1 MGDDLR
7 HNRANEKAD
16 AKAEERPE
24 QFPRG
29 RVIRGSLASSTSTA
43 SSAQRASV
51 TPGVLF
57 DARREAKRVLDAAS
71 FEAERRVI
79 EAQAEADDIREAARA
94 QGYEDGLAEVNE
106 LLVRFRDEREKK
118 LLEHKG
124 DVVGLAVRVAGKILG
139 REIEERP
146 ETFTDLVIRAVRG
159 IRHEKRIQIRVHPDD
174 LSLARAGLDRL
185 RDEVGPGKE
194 IEIRE
199 DRAVTG
205 GGCVVETDLGI
216 IDARL
221 ETQLKT
227 LEKALVRGR

>member
-1 MGDDLR
+1 MGDELR
-7 HNRANEKAD
+7 HEKAD
-16 AKAEERPE
+16 GKPDERSD
-24 QFPRG
+24 QLPRG
-29 RVIRGSLASSTSTA
+29 RVIRGSL
-43 SSAQRASV
+43 SAPTQTPTETKQRAKV
-51 TPGVLF
+51 TPGALF
-57 DARREAKRVLDAAS
+57 DARAEAKRVLGAAEI
-71 FEAERRVI
+71 EAERRVV
-79 EAQAEADDIREAARA
+79 EAQAAADDIREAARA
-94 QGYEDGLAEVNE
+94 QGYEDGLAEVND
-106 LLVRFRDEREKK
+106 LLVRFRDEREQK
-118 LLEHKG
+118 LLEHKA
-124 DVVGLAVRVAGKILG
+124 DMVGLAVRVAGKILG

-174 LSLARAGLDRL
+174 LALARAGLDRL
-185 RDEVGPGKE
+185 RVEVGPGKE

-221 ETQLKT
+221 ETQLRT

>member
-1 MGDDLR
+1 MEDP
-7 HNRANEKAD
+7 A
-16 AKAEERPE
+16 
-24 QFPRG
+24 PRG
-29 RVIRGSLASSTSTA
+29 RVIRGSLAAPPTA
-43 SSAQRASV
+43 TAAVTARQQRANV

-57 DARREAKRVLDAAS
+57 DARAAARRVLGAAEI
-71 FEAERRVI
+71 EAERRVV
-79 EAQAEADDIREAARA
+79 EAQAAADDIRDAARA
-94 QGYEDGLAEVNE
+94 RGYEDGLAEVNE

-118 LLEHKG
+118 LLEHKA

-139 REIEERP
+139 REITERP

-174 LSLARAGLDRL
+174 LSLARAGLERL